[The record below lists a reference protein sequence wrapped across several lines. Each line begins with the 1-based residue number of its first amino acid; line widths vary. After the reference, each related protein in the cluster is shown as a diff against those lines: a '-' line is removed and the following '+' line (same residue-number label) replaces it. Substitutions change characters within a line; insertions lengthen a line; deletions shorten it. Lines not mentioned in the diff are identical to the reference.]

1 MNLAFP
7 RTKSIVGIDD
17 PERADGYQIQ
27 GTKRYL
33 TIAWYSE

>member
-17 PERADGYQIQ
+17 PNAPMV
-27 GTKRYL
+27 TKSKAPND
-33 TIAWYSE
+33 I

>member
-7 RTKSIVGIDD
+7 RRKSIAGIDD
-17 PERADGYQIQ
+17 LERADGYQIQ
-27 GTKRYL
+27 GTRRYL